1 MATETPIQATGR
13 RKTAVASVKLTSGT
27 GAISVNGKDFE
38 DYFTTGSM
46 KQQALSPLV
55 VTENV
60 KKFNIVAKA
69 SGGGLVGQAGAFR
82 LAVARALLKLNAEN
96 RLVLRQG
103 GHLTRDPRA
112 KERKKPGQP
121 GARRRFQFS
130 KR

>member
-1 MATETPIQATGR
+1 MSTQAPIQATGR
-13 RKTAVASVKLTSGT
+13 RKTATASVKLTNGN

-38 DYFTTGSM
+38 DYFTTGNM
-46 KQQALSPLV
+46 KQHALAPLT
-55 VTENV
+55 VTENS
-60 KKFNIVAKA
+60 KKFDIVAKA
-69 SGGGLVGQAGAFR
+69 TGGGLVGQAGAFR

-96 RLVLRQG
+96 RGVLRQHG
-103 GHLTRDPRA
+103 LLTRDPRA